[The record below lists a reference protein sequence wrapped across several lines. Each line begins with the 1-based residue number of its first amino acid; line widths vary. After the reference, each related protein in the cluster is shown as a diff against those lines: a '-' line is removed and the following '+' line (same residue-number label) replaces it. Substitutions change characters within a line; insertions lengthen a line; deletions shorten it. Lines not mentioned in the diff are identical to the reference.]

1 MSKAKSKSMSAM
13 VNITSKQ
20 EQEKEKDDLARDQ
33 DSDPVVDDSK
43 NVNHVNHDLFKKV
56 ILEDYIYLKGRHLN
70 KKIDDVILDRLC
82 KKVEGK
88 CFKVGYVQPGSVS
101 IVKRSVGVLNN
112 SSFEDITTY
121 KVTYTVNVC
130 NPVNGQIIQ
139 CEVGNID
146 KSQVICYVGT
156 PDNSPVEI
164 YLYKHFHVGNND
176 FIALKKGDVINVKI
190 GISKWEYKDTQITS
204 IAQFITMA

>member
-13 VNITSKQ
+13 VDNTAT
-20 EQEKEKDDLARDQ
+20 QEKHKQ
-33 DSDPVVDDSK
+33 DHEQDHEQDHVHDSEPVVDIK
-43 NVNHVNHDLFKKV
+43 NMNNDLFKKV

-130 NPVNGQIIQ
+130 NPVNGQIVQ

-156 PDNSPVEI
+156 SETSPVEI
-164 YLYKHFHVGNND
+164 YLFKHFHVGNND

-204 IAQFITMA
+204 IAQFMTIA

>member
-33 DSDPVVDDSK
+33 DSDPVVNDSK
-43 NVNHVNHDLFKKV
+43 NVNHDLFKKV

-156 PDNSPVEI
+156 HDNSPVEI